1 MPSGSIAE
9 PKDRMMNEITKTR
22 RIVDTQTSR
31 PPQRGAK
38 DLSEQ
43 PKKTVPRPGR
53 KPQLPA
59 VRPEEVIGRLQ
70 IKSEPE
76 R

>member
-1 MPSGSIAE
+1 MSRGSIADT
-9 PKDRMMNEITKTR
+9 KDRTMNEITKTR

-31 PPQRGAK
+31 PAQRGAK
-38 DLSEQ
+38 DPLEPRQ
-43 PKKTVPRPGR
+43 KTVPRPGR

-59 VRPEEVIGRLQ
+59 VRPEDVIGRRQ
-70 IKSEPE
+70 NKSDPE